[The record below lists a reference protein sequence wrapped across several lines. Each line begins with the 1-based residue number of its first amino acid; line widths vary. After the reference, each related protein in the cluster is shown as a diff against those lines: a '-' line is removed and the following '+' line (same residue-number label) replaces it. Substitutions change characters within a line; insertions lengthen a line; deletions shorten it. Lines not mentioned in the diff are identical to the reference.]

1 MLRLI
6 ITPKDVEVILG
17 VSSSYARRVV
27 RIIKRKNNKEKHQK
41 ITVKEFCRYMGLEV
55 QEVVLE
61 LKEFYRGK
69 KQLYSG

>member
-27 RIIKRKNNKEKHQK
+27 RIIKRKKKKEKHQK

-69 KQLYSG
+69 